1 MNFEVHIDETSGFFL
16 EFWLKFLAENLSLIE
31 SPSPAP
37 NGPEVEGP
45 RKSSVKQLRL
55 EITSRF
61 QAQVRSELE
70 NLSLTT
76 TDAKKKP
83 QKRKWAGSNKGRDPV
98 VLTRFYLLLA
108 MLRWTPSDGDMKG
121 IDVIHD
127 VDVFCIAA
135 PPVERNIQS

>member
-1 MNFEVHIDETSGFFL
+1 MVGGHIFMAIQTTEKKYKSQWLLSKWGSSTRLLRFHKGHSLNPMNFEVHIDETSGFFL

-83 QKRKWAGSNKGRDPV
+83 QKRK
-98 VLTRFYLLLA
+98 
-108 MLRWTPSDGDMKG
+108 
-121 IDVIHD
+121 
-127 VDVFCIAA
+127 
-135 PPVERNIQS
+135 